1 MAALGSD
8 EPLAFEQTRRE
19 LRIRAPRIPPADEA
33 IAFRI
38 TRR

>member
-19 LRIRAPRIPPADEA
+19 LRIRAPLQSPADEA
-33 IAFRI
+33 VAFRI
-38 TRR
+38 TRS